1 MTLTIKRL
9 VMVALG
15 TLAALALWP
24 VLLAIQSHKTLWP
37 DFFVYTLLQGLVFG
51 LIYGFIFGSYE
62 GIAVSSSRRAL
73 TGALFGALAGLV
85 SGAIGMLAAQALLFF
100 LADRLVQR
108 WADQTSLA
116 FALSRGAA
124 WVIIGIFL
132 SLIEGVRSASP
143 RRLLSG
149 LAGGITGGL
158 IGGILLQ
165 AVLSLYP
172 DQSLALL
179 AGLML
184 FGAILAFFYSFF
196 ENRFSAGTLRVLNGR
211 LKGREYHLIKNRLVL
226 GAAESSDILLSG
238 YQGVSPRHA
247 CIRIEK
253 GRLILEAVPGSTVVL
268 NDRPIHEPTTLRR
281 EDVIAVGKARLMY
294 GIFF

>member
-1 MTLTIKRL
+1 MTLIVKRL

-15 TLAALALWP
+15 ALAAFALWP
-24 VLLAIQSHKTLWP
+24 LLLAIQSNKTLWP

-51 LIYGFIFGSYE
+51 SIYGFIFGSFE

-73 TGALFGALAGLV
+73 NGALFGALAGLV
-85 SGAIGMLAAQALLFF
+85 SGALGMLAGQALFFF
-100 LADRLVQR
+100 LADRVVQR
-108 WADQTSLA
+108 WSDQTGVA

-132 SLIEGVRSASP
+132 SLIEGLRSASP
-143 RRLLSG
+143 RRLLAG

-165 AVLSLYP
+165 TVLSLYP

-179 AGLML
+179 AGLVL
-184 FGAILAFFYSFF
+184 FGAVLAFFYSFF

-211 LKGREYHLIKNRLVL
+211 LKGREYHLVKNRLVL

-238 YQGVSPRHA
+238 YQGVSLQHA

-253 GRLILEAVPGSTVVL
+253 GKLILEALPGASVIL
-268 NDRPIHEPTTLRR
+268 NDRPLTEPAALRR
-281 EDVIAVGKARLMY
+281 EDVIGIGKARLIY